1 VLDLCPELNGPSPTR
16 ERYVAMIDLTR
27 AESEQVPAAQL
38 AGPAG
43 SKNGASPSAPDISER
58 SLAQRALWTMVGV
71 GLLVWASALIG
82 TARHTWTIGILVFCN
97 IWGLSTI
104 VATWLPENRW
114 TTNRRLTNTL
124 AWVTAFITAGTVI
137 AWGVASLKGGIFYGT
152 DEIAFD
158 QYAAQLV
165 QKGLNPYTHSMK
177 PAYQL
182 FQVPT
187 NYYTY
192 SFVGKPVTSLSYP
205 SLSFLIYVPFLLLGW
220 SYNLA
225 PALCLVAWG
234 LTTIMLF
241 ATLPRSVRPLGLL
254 FGGTMLYASY
264 AVGGVTDAMYMPLLI
279 VAAYKW
285 DRFGTSRWTYIGPV
299 MFGLAMCIKQTPWIA
314 LPFMLLALG
323 GDEYIRSGLAPA
335 VKRVGKYLGVAVATF
350 LVPNLPYIIAS
361 PHAWLTGVFE
371 PLSGKMVPTGQGTVS
386 LSLYFH
392 IGGGSMTAFTLAT
405 VFTGL
410 LLIVAFVG
418 TYPLLRVAMLFIPS
432 FVLLFGARSNVNY
445 FISLIPVAVVAAITC
460 GPAPVSG
467 RAVGAA
473 SGLAAT
479 AGRGALAGW
488 RRLVTR
494 ASLPWG
500 GFRSRFWAIGTAV
513 CTVLFVGAVVRS
525 LTAAP
530 PIKISIIG
538 VKTTGNTNHIQAI
551 TLRVSNTSS
560 KAVSPGFDTV
570 QSEYNSTFWR
580 IARGPQR
587 LPAHT
592 TVDYELISTNAQALP
607 SIYGGFNMVG
617 YIPQPASFSVS
628 RMYAPS
634 LLGLTFDPPAEN
646 KPLPVGQAFTLSL
659 DLVNHLG
666 ARLHR
671 AGVLVSLKQVIWSQ
685 AGPRM
690 GQARINGGP
699 VGMYAVVPTNTQG
712 VAKFHIVG
720 AKPTGY
726 NSVSFT
732 AFLHDP
738 NFHYI
743 YSASGNFD
751 LGFVA
756 R

>member
-1 VLDLCPELNGPSPTR
+1 
-16 ERYVAMIDLTR
+16 MIDLTS
-27 AESEQVPAAQL
+27 AESEHTSAEQAPTAN
-38 AGPAG
+38 G
-43 SKNGASPSAPDISER
+43 GASVAQRLTGAVPER
-58 SLAQRALWTMVGV
+58 SLAQRALWTMVGI

-82 TARHTWTIGILVFCN
+82 TARHTWTVGILVFCN
-97 IWGLSTI
+97 IWGLGTV

-114 TTNRRLTNTL
+114 TTDRRLTNLL
-124 AWVTAFITAGTVI
+124 AWATALITAGTVI
-137 AWGVASLKGGIFYGT
+137 AWGIASLKGGIFYGT

-165 QKGLNPYTHSMK
+165 QKGINPYTHSMK
-177 PAYQL
+177 EAYQL

-192 SFVGKPVTSLSYP
+192 SFVGKPVTTLSYP

-234 LTTIMLF
+234 LTTILLF
-241 ATLPRSVRPLGLL
+241 AVLPRSVRALGLL
-254 FGGTMLYASY
+254 FGGTMLYAAY
-264 AVGGVTDAMYMPLLI
+264 AVGGVTDAMYMPLLVI
-279 VAAYKW
+279 AAYKW

-299 MFGLAMCIKQTPWIA
+299 MFGLAMSIKQTPWIA
-314 LPFMLLALG
+314 LPFMLLALA
-323 GDEYIRSGLAPA
+323 GDEYIRSGLAA
-335 VKRVGKYLGVAVATF
+335 GAKRAGKYLAVAVAVF
-350 LVPNLPYIIAS
+350 LVPNLPYIVAS
-361 PHAWLTGVFE
+361 PHAWFTGIFE

-418 TYPLLRVAMLFIPS
+418 TYPLLRVGMLFLPS

-445 FISLIPVAVVAAITC
+445 FISLIPVAVVAAITV
-460 GPAPVSG
+460 GPLPLSRRTAGGP
-467 RAVGAA
+467 
-473 SGLAAT
+473 SGLDAAT
-479 AGRGALAGW
+479 GRGAAGGW
-488 RRLVTR
+488 RRLLAR
-494 ASLPWG
+494 ASLPAR
-500 GFRSRFWAIGTAV
+500 GFRSRFWALAAAASA
-513 CTVLFVGAVVRS
+513 VLFLGAVVRS

-530 PIKISIIG
+530 PIKIAIIG
-538 VKTTGNTNHIQAI
+538 VKTTGNTDHIQAI
-551 TLRVSNTSS
+551 MLRVTNSSS

-580 IARGPQR
+580 IARGPTR

-592 TVDYELISTNAQALP
+592 TVDYELVSTNAQALP

-617 YIPQPASFSVS
+617 YVQQPRSFSVS

-634 LLGLTFDPPAEN
+634 LLGLTFYPPARN
-646 KPLPVGQAFTLSL
+646 TPVPVGKAFTLSL
-659 DLVNHLG
+659 DLVNHNG

-671 AGVLVSLKQVIWSQ
+671 AGVRVSLKQVIWAQ
-685 AGPRM
+685 TGPRQ
-690 GQARINGGP
+690 GQSRIDGSP
-699 VGMYAVVPTNTQG
+699 VGKAAVGHTNSRG
-712 VAKFHIVG
+712 VAEFRIVG
-720 AKPTGY
+720 VKPTGDE
-726 NSVSFT
+726 SVAYS
-732 AFLHDP
+732 AFLTNP
-738 NFHYI
+738 RFHYI
-743 YSASGNFD
+743 YSASGSFD
-751 LGFVA
+751 LGFAA

>member
-1 VLDLCPELNGPSPTR
+1 
-16 ERYVAMIDLTR
+16 
-27 AESEQVPAAQL
+27 
-38 AGPAG
+38 
-43 SKNGASPSAPDISER
+43 
-58 SLAQRALWTMVGV
+58 MVGV

-82 TARHTWTIGILVFCN
+82 TARHTWTVGILVFCN
-97 IWGLSTI
+97 IWGLATI

-114 TTNRRLTNTL
+114 TTDRRLTNTL
-124 AWVTAFITAGTVI
+124 AWVTALITAGTVI

-165 QKGLNPYTHSMK
+165 QHGLNPYTHSMQ

-192 SFVGKPVTSLSYP
+192 SFVGNPVTTLSYP

-234 LTTIMLF
+234 ITTIMLF
-241 ATLPRSVRPLGLL
+241 AVLPRSVRPLGLL

-279 VAAYKW
+279 IAAYKW

-314 LPFMLLALG
+314 LPFVLLALA
-323 GDEYIRSGLAPA
+323 GDEYMRSGLYAG
-335 VKRVGKYLGVAVATF
+335 VKRAAKYLAIAIVAF
-350 LVPNLPYIIAS
+350 LIPNLPYIIAA
-361 PHAWLTGVFE
+361 PHAWMTGIFE
-371 PLSGKMVPTGQGTVS
+371 PLAGNMVPTGQGTVS

-405 VFTGL
+405 VFTAL

-418 TYPLLRVAMLFIPS
+418 TYPLLRVGMLFLPS

-445 FISLIPVAVVAAITC
+445 FISLIPVAVVAAITA
-460 GPAPVSG
+460 GPPPVPR
-467 RAVGAA
+467 RATRAM
-473 SGLAAT
+473 SGLAAAT
-479 AGRGALAGW
+479 GRGVSGGW
-488 RRLVTR
+488 RWLLAR
-494 ASLPWG
+494 SYLPWR
-500 GFRSRFWAIGTAV
+500 GFQSRLWALGTAV
-513 CTVLFVGAVVRS
+513 CAVLFLSAVVRS
-525 LTAAP
+525 LTASP
-530 PIKISIIG
+530 PIKIAITG
-538 VKTTGNTNHIQAI
+538 VKTTGSTDHIQAI
-551 TLRVSNTSS
+551 MLRVSNTSD

-580 IARGPQR
+580 IARGPKR

-592 TVDYELISTNAQALP
+592 TINYELVSTNAQALP

-617 YIPQPASFSVS
+617 YVQQPRSFSVS

-634 LLGLTFDPPAEN
+634 LLGLTFNPPAEN
-646 KPLPVGQAFTLSL
+646 VPLPVGQKFTLSL
-659 DLVNHLG
+659 DLVNHEG
-666 ARLHR
+666 APLHR
-671 AGVLVSLKQVIWSQ
+671 AGVPVTLKEVIWSET
-685 AGPRM
+685 GPM
-690 GQARINGGP
+690 KGQARIDGGK
-699 VGMYAVVPTNTQG
+699 VGKYAIVRTNVQG
-712 VAKFHIVG
+712 VAKFQIVG
-720 AKPTGY
+720 VKPTGDQV
-726 NSVSFT
+726 VSFT
-732 AFLHDP
+732 ADLVNP
-738 NFHYI
+738 QFHYL
-743 YSASGNFD
+743 YSASGSFD
-751 LGFVA
+751 LGFAA